1 MPASLETS
9 TGTAPNIL
17 LVEEYGALAAAI
29 TSALKKFAPQHR
41 TRTVR
46 SIGEAEAAA
55 ADTCPE
61 LFIFDFDRPEST
73 AVEILNRIGAAY
85 PDSQALV
92 LTPGSARPMAS
103 DRFGRNGIRFV
114 EKPFELSEFGAAV
127 QALLRSSTNAP
138 SAKVLK
144 IAKPARPLVE
154 EQKPVTTPPKN
165 GKKIVVI
172 DDTEML
178 SILVEDVLSLDEPTL
193 QITTASTGT
202 EGASKVAS
210 ILPDLVLLD
219 YSIPDLRGDQVC
231 ERLLEN
237 ESTARIPVVM
247 MSGHVSEMMATADRY
262 PNVVATIAKPFMS
275 AELVTLVKETLTKGA
290 LPPSVLSRRS
300 AAKADSR
307 TPPPVTPPAEKPA
320 KPAPQKIEVRVAAK
334 EIAREPV
341 KVIVTS
347 PKPIPL
353 PPITLAP
360 TSTIELVQP
369 QPRIVTPTVSPR
381 IISPANHLPIESK
394 QISRSTPPVRLVSPD
409 ATVVLGLGMEVI
421 SIQFGS
427 RFKVKT
433 IRVRPSPT
441 TLSLTQISPP
451 FDADHRWGSGFALG
465 TVDLDP
471 SGRIRTMRV
480 LPMRR
485 PAGSIR
491 TRNALDINDIML
503 LNGNGS
509 GSIQLTAGASTPMTI
524 QMVTRVKV
532 VEVELSERFEVA
544 QLVLHLEGNRVRA
557 ALDPS
562 TGSGYST
569 EFETARVRLDSAAQ
583 IAELV
588 LQLVAE

>member
-1 MPASLETS
+1 VPASQETS
-9 TGTAPNIL
+9 TGTAANIL

-46 SIGEAEAAA
+46 SLGEAEAAA
-55 ADTCPE
+55 AETRPE
-61 LFIFDFDRPEST
+61 LFIFDFERPEST
-73 AVEILNRIGAAY
+73 AVEILNRISTAY
-85 PDSQALV
+85 PESQALV

-103 DRFGRNGIRFV
+103 ERFGRNGIRFV

-127 QALLRSSTNAP
+127 QALLRPPTNAP
-138 SAKVLK
+138 SAKDLK

-178 SILVEDVLSLDEPTL
+178 SILVEDVLSLAEPTL

-219 YSIPDLRGDQVC
+219 YSLPDLRGDQVC

-237 ESTARIPVVM
+237 ETTARIPVVM

-275 AELVTLVKETLTKGA
+275 AELVTLVKETLTKGS
-290 LPPSVLSRRS
+290 LPPGVLSRRS
-300 AAKADSR
+300 AAKADR
-307 TPPPVTPPAEKPA
+307 ETPPLASPPAEKPA
-320 KPAPQKIEVRVAAK
+320 KPVPQKVEVTSTRTAK
-334 EIAREPV
+334 EPV

-360 TSTIELVQP
+360 ASSIELVQP

-394 QISRSTPPVRLVSPD
+394 QVSRSTPPVRLASPN

-421 SIQFGS
+421 SVQFGS

-451 FDADHRWGSGFALG
+451 FDAEHRWGSGFALG

-491 TRNALDINDIML
+491 TRNGFDINDVML

-544 QLVLHLEGNRVRA
+544 QLVLHLEGSRVRA

-569 EFETARVRLDSAAQ
+569 EFETARVRLDSAAH

-588 LQLVAE
+588 LRLVAD